1 MINKRGNLFIIS
13 APSGTGKTSLMKN
26 LLEMMPSLY
35 LSISHTTRAKRP
47 YETDGIHYN
56 FLNKSEFESLANSGQ
71 FLEYAQVFDNYYGTS
86 KIWVEEQ
93 LAKGKDIILEIDWQG
108 ALQVKKKI
116 DNTISIFILP
126 PSYDELK
133 SRLIDRGDDD
143 SLISRRM
150 EGAKIE
156 IVHYLE
162 YDFIVINDDFN
173 TALDELKAIIM
184 TMKHGYPQQREYYD
198 NFVVQLLNHGEN

>member
-1 MINKRGNLFIIS
+1 MNNKRGNLFIIS
-13 APSGTGKTSLMKN
+13 APSGTGKTSLMKS

-47 YETDGIHYN
+47 YEMDGIHYN
-56 FLNKSEFESLANSGQ
+56 FLIKSEFESLANSGQ

-93 LAKGKDIILEIDWQG
+93 LAKGNDIILEIDWQG

-143 SLISRRM
+143 SLISKRM

-156 IVHYLE
+156 IIHYQE

-198 NFVVQLLNHGEN
+198 KFVTQLLNHGGN

>member
-86 KIWVEEQ
+86 KIWVEEH

-156 IVHYLE
+156 IVHY
-162 YDFIVINDDFN
+162 IM
-173 TALDELKAIIM
+173 AQKASL
-184 TMKHGYPQQREYYD
+184 G
-198 NFVVQLLNHGEN
+198 F